1 MINDHPTARITRLPR
16 NPNNFRHRD
25 PSRQWVNLTREAVDL
40 VVIERARGER
50 IAYVDA
56 ALDLHLSVCAHCG
69 ARRAQFP
76 VCPCCGAVL
85 A

>member
-40 VVIERARGER
+40 VVTERARGER

-56 ALDLHLSVCAHCG
+56 ALDRHLGLCAHCG
-69 ARRAQFP
+69 ASRQQSAT
-76 VCPCCGAVL
+76 CPDCGAVT